1 MANIRL
7 DKYLADMQ
15 VGTRSQVKEQIRKKL
30 VSVNGVTVTKPDV
43 KVDTD
48 RDKIMV
54 GSDIIGYTQFEYFML
69 NKPKGVLSAAND
81 PKAQTVV
88 DLITDNICRDLFP
101 VGRLD
106 KDTEGLM
113 LITNDGELAHKLLSP
128 RKHVDKSYY
137 VRFEGIIADNTV
149 ESFAK
154 GIDINIAKCADDE
167 VDNNP
172 KEIYHT
178 KPAKLRLMSADEAVI
193 TISEGKF
200 HQIKRMFMAAGCRVT
215 YLKRISMGTL
225 QLDFD
230 LKPGQ
235 YRRLTDS
242 ETDNLRGVNDMDTNC
257 NIKAADENS
266 DRKSVV

>member
-88 DLITDNICRDLFP
+88 DLITDNSCRDLFP

-154 GIDINIAKCADDE
+154 ELISILPN
-167 VDNNP
+167 VQMM
-172 KEIYHT
+172 
-178 KPAKLRLMSADEAVI
+178 RLI
-193 TISEGKF
+193 I
-200 HQIKRMFMAAGCRVT
+200 I
-215 YLKRISMGTL
+215 
-225 QLDFD
+225 
-230 LKPGQ
+230 
-235 YRRLTDS
+235 
-242 ETDNLRGVNDMDTNC
+242 
-257 NIKAADENS
+257 
-266 DRKSVV
+266 RKKSIIQSRQSSG